1 MGAAE
6 PRPHRQAISMH
17 VATGTLGSR
26 QIQGCMHTNCVEL
39 RSSSNALLQVH
50 AKQEESD
57 RQAAEVARLHAT
69 TPEQLYHADLD
80 AFEAALDERDEEE
93 AREAELLVTQ
103 RGRAGRASGGKVG
116 VLAGCAALDQ
126 A

>member
-1 MGAAE
+1 M
-6 PRPHRQAISMH
+6 R
-17 VATGTLGSR
+17 
-26 QIQGCMHTNCVEL
+26 
-39 RSSSNALLQVH
+39 

-80 AFEAALDERDEEE
+80 AFEAALDERDAEE

-103 RGRAGRASGGKVG
+103 RGRAGRAGGGKVG
-116 VLAGCAALDQ
+116 ALAGCIVADQAALLPHPPRSGHMAVFIRQDLASLAKVVNAQ
-126 A
+126 VPYN

>member
-1 MGAAE
+1 MKS
-6 PRPHRQAISMH
+6 H
-17 VATGTLGSR
+17 L
-26 QIQGCMHTNCVEL
+26 
-39 RSSSNALLQVH
+39 SSCALLSSTHKLRPCAWLQVR

-103 RGRAGRASGGKVG
+103 RGRAGRAGSGK
-116 VLAGCAALDQ
+116 AGSPGWLHSVWTEAALLLSCCAALT
-126 A
+126 